1 MSQHG
6 SSERATVTILLSHAF
21 GSAGDGKVAILLK
34 TKELGTIAFEV
45 DQRTID
51 ALRRDLACAE
61 TLIRYW
67 S

>member
-1 MSQHG
+1 MSQDG
-6 SSERATVTILLSHAF
+6 PSERTQVILLLSHAF
-21 GSAGDGKVAILLK
+21 GSSGGKVAISLK

-61 TLIRYW
+61 TLVRY
-67 S
+67 